1 MKTYEIIKWYKG
13 FMVMT
18 NCGVNNSNRFYFK
31 TKTAVTAK
39 EKELKRAGYV
49 KA

>member
-1 MKTYEIIKWYKG
+1 
-13 FMVMT
+13 MT

-31 TKTAVTAK
+31 TKTAAAAK
-39 EKELKRAGYV
+39 EKELKREGYV